1 METQVMLEDVMRAIE
16 ALRERGEKVTRRGV
30 LAITGGGM
38 TRVHRLMGE
47 VLEIEERSAKAPV
60 AEIGIT
66 LNKAILAEIGERVQ
80 EATSE
85 MERIVNNQKER
96 NRELLTDMEALEG
109 QFQKQSEVL
118 AQCEQALEKE
128 RQDTK
133 LAAAVAAKE
142 NQELRNR
149 IEALEI
155 ERRQL
160 IEAGES
166 SRAELAKVQYQIE
179 RADKAAEQAEAR
191 ASRAEAAVRDLHD
204 RLALAEKDK
213 AVAVQ
218 HARDMDARHAEG
230 MALAEDRKQEIVA
243 LRSEIK
249 EIRENHAQ
257 DRQQLMKAEGVV
269 EDLRAKLAQAEQAA
283 KKDPKYP
290 A

>member
-80 EATSE
+80 EATAE

-96 NRELLTDMEALEG
+96 NRELLSDMEALEG
-109 QFQKQSEVL
+109 QLQKETEAL
-118 AQCEQALEKE
+118 AQCERILEIE

-133 LAAAVAAKE
+133 LAAAVATKE
-142 NQELRNR
+142 NQDLRTR

-160 IEAGES
+160 IEAGEA
-166 SRAELAKVQYQIE
+166 SRSELAKVQFQIE
-179 RADKAAEQAEAR
+179 RADKTAEQGEQRAIKAEGVA
-191 ASRAEAAVRDLHD
+191 RDLHA
-204 RLALAEKDK
+204 RLVAAEKDR

-218 HARDMDARHAEG
+218 HAKDLEARHAEG
-230 MALAEDRKQEIVA
+230 KALAEDRRQEIIA

-249 EIRENHAQ
+249 ELREKHSQ
-257 DRQQLMKAEGVV
+257 DQQRLVLQIE
-269 EDLRAKLAQAEQAA
+269 RALAQAEQAA
-283 KKDPKYP
+283 KKD
-290 A
+290 